1 MTKTEG
7 VDFFLG
13 KIATLTLDIQFDME
27 LAKRHALGAKQ
38 VGGGISPLHLE
49 ILETKICNIKRD
61 ADELLFLFRCLK
73 VAKWNEEQEKEKAN
87 DED

>member
-1 MTKTEG
+1 MKKTKG

-13 KIATLTLDIQFDME
+13 KIATLALDIQFDTE

-49 ILETKICNIKRD
+49 ILETKLCNIKRD

-73 VAKWNEEQEKEKAN
+73 VAKLDEEQEEEKEN
-87 DED
+87 GEN